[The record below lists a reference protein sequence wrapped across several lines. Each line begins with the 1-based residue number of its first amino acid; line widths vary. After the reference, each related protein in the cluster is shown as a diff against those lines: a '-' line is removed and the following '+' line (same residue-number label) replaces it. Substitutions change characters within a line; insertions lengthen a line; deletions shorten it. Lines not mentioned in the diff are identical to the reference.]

1 MMTITTRQRN
11 KMWNDR
17 MAYTITDNGSIA
29 FTEQMENP
37 GTGEVVDGRTINIDS
52 YTVFAQLIGVSDDR
66 PLDTVMNDK
75 ASRGLLYVDYL
86 HRFAELHSLTYSI
99 TGDRMFAA
107 YRKYCEQARKDKL
120 DKESYYGD
128 MGREGRTLLYGIY
141 GGYGMN
147 QEKGLKLLHEAME
160 NGDMPSLLLLTGYYA
175 NNEQWG
181 KAARYALDGAKS
193 GDLVSM
199 AYLSRLYEK
208 GADFENFTDNLGDPD
223 HANAVEWCLKA
234 AEGGYKR
241 EINQLNYY
249 IHKGYLDPDSKR
261 YVRLLKAAAQNREE
275 ILEYLK
281 AHPFVDPKINAAR
294 LAMLSDEPD
303 SLDKAVSI
311 LKEAIAAGN
320 VEAYRDLAECY
331 MRKGMPGMAVQNAML
346 GLDAGHKPCLWFLAR
361 LCAKG
366 ADLVG
371 FSDKVSE
378 PDERELIKWYVRI
391 VEEIPSLPIPAIQK
405 LDEYIKDGKLDF
417 DGLSETVKEKINHY
431 NRHKAEKASGQYKR
445 KKDFLYGDE

>member
-1 MMTITTRQRN
+1 MMTITTRKRN

-17 MAYTITDNGSIA
+17 MAYTTTAEGSIA

-37 GTGEVVDGRTINIDS
+37 ETGEVVDGRTITIDS
-52 YTVFAQLIGVSDDR
+52 YIDFARLIGVSDIR
-66 PLDTVMNDK
+66 PLDTVMKDK
-75 ASRGLLYVDYL
+75 AARGLLNVDYL

-107 YRKYCEQARKDKL
+107 YRKYCEQARKEML
-120 DKESYYGD
+120 DKKSYYKD
-128 MGREGRTLLYGIY
+128 MGREGQRLLYGIY

-147 QEKGLKLLHEAME
+147 KEKGLVLLHEAME
-160 NGDMPSLLLLTGYYA
+160 NGDMSSLLLLTGYYA
-175 NNEQWG
+175 DNKQWG
-181 KAARYALDGAKS
+181 NAARYALNGAKR

-208 GADFENFTDNLGDPD
+208 GADFENFTDNLGEPD
-223 HANAVEWCLKA
+223 YANAVEWCLKA

-249 IHKGYLDPDSKR
+249 IHKGYLEPDSKR
-261 YVRLLKAAAQNREE
+261 YVRLLKAAAQNRED

-281 AHPFVDPKINAAR
+281 SHPFVDPQINAAR
-294 LAMLSDEPD
+294 LAMQKGEADGFD
-303 SLDKAVSI
+303 RAVSI
-311 LKEAIAAGN
+311 LEEAIAGGK

-331 MRKGMPGMAVQNAML
+331 MKKGMLGHAAQNAML
-346 GLDAGHKPCLWFLAR
+346 GLDEGHKPCLWVLAR

-371 FSDKVSE
+371 FSDNVSE
-378 PDERELIKWYVRI
+378 QDERELIKWYVRI
-391 VEEIPSLPIPAIQK
+391 VEEISFPIPAIQK

-431 NRHKAEKASGQYKR
+431 NRRKAEKASGSTKR
-445 KKDFLYGDE
+445 KRDFLYGNE

>member
-1 MMTITTRQRN
+1 MIIVTRQRN

-37 GTGEVVDGRTINIDS
+37 ETGEVVDGRTISIDS

-66 PLDTVMNDK
+66 QLDTVMNDK

-107 YRKYCEQARKDKL
+107 YRKYCEQARQEKS
-120 DKESYYGD
+120 DKESYYKD
-128 MGREGRTLLYGIY
+128 MGWEGRELLYGSF
-141 GGYGMN
+141 GGFGKD

-160 NGDMPSLLLLTGYYA
+160 NGDMNARNTLTGYYA
-175 NNEQWG
+175 DNEQWG
-181 KAARYALDGAKS
+181 KAARYALDGAMR

-223 HANAVEWCLKA
+223 LASAIEWCIKSV
-234 AEGGYKR
+234 EGGNHR
-241 EINQLNYY
+241 EISQLNYY

-261 YVRLLKAAAQNREE
+261 YVKILKVQAQRTKE

-281 AHPFVDPKINAAR
+281 AHPFVDPQLTEAR
-294 LAMLSDEPD
+294 RAMESGEPD
-303 SLDKAVSI
+303 GFDKAVKI
-311 LKEAIAAGN
+311 LKDAIADGN
-320 VEAYRDLAECY
+320 VRLYRDLAEFY
-331 MRKGMPGMAVQNAML
+331 MGKSML
-346 GLDAGHKPCLWFLAR
+346 GLAAQTAMQGLDTGYKPCLWVLAR

-371 FSDKVSE
+371 FSDNVSE

-405 LDEYIKDGKLDF
+405 LDMYIKDGKLDF
-417 DGLSETVKEKINHY
+417 DRLSETVKEKINHY
-431 NRHKAEKASGQYKR
+431 NRYKAEKASGQYKR
-445 KKDFLYGDE
+445 KKDFLYGDK